1 MTPKKN
7 GRPRKNPDEKRQQRS
22 VYLSSETLQALQEIN
37 PNISQALEQI
47 CRELMNSEA
56 TARGTAVIEQLYHRA
71 DPGTLATHIHTQLI
85 QGKPIPPAVSRLLRL
100 LGERD
105 PLTVS

>member
-1 MTPKKN
+1 MPKKN

-37 PNISQALEQI
+37 PNVSLAIQQLY
-47 CRELMNSEA
+47 RERMDSEA
-56 TARGTAVIEQLYHRA
+56 AARGTVVIEQLYHRP
-71 DPGTLATHIHTQLI
+71 DPGTLATYVHTVLT

-105 PLTVS
+105 LLTVS

>member
-1 MTPKKN
+1 MPKKN
-7 GRPRKNPDEKRQQRS
+7 GRPRKNPDEKRLQRS

-56 TARGTAVIEQLYHRA
+56 TARGTVVIEQLYHRA
-71 DPGTLATHIHTQLI
+71 DPGTLATYIHTILSL
-85 QGKPIPPAVSRLLRL
+85 GRPIPPAVARLLRL

-105 PLTVS
+105 QRSVS

>member
-1 MTPKKN
+1 MPKKN
-7 GRPRKNPDEKRQQRS
+7 GRPRKNPDEKRRQRS
-22 VYLSSETLQALQEIN
+22 VYLSSETLQALQGIN

-47 CRELMNSEA
+47 CRERRHSDA
-56 TARGTAVIEQLYHRA
+56 TARGTAIIEQLYHRQH
-71 DPGTLATHIHTQLI
+71 PGTLATYVHTTLI
-85 QGKPIPPAVSRLLRL
+85 QGKPIPPAVSRLLCL

>member
-1 MTPKKN
+1 MPKKN
-7 GRPRKNPDEKRQQRS
+7 GRPRKNPDEKRRQRS
-22 VYLSSETLQALQEIN
+22 VYLSSETLQALQDIN

-47 CRELMNSEA
+47 CRERRYSDT
-56 TARGTAVIEQLYHRA
+56 TARGTDIIEQLYHRQH
-71 DPGTLATHIHTQLI
+71 PGTLATHVHTVLT
-85 QGKPIPPAVSRLLRL
+85 QGKTITPAVSRLLRL